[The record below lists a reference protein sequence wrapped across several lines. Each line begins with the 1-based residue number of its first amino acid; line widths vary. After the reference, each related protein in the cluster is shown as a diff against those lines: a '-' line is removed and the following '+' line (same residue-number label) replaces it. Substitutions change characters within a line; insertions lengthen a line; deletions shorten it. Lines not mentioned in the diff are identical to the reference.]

1 MNVLFI
7 HFNMAFD
14 YAWSFKSNWREIV
27 FQNDLSSGSMKQQLN
42 IHGHAAQ
49 MKQYLGTEW
58 MINNILGGVILPKMF
73 DGAHSVYL
81 LI

>member
-1 MNVLFI
+1 MNVLLI

-14 YAWSFKSNWREIV
+14 YAWSLKSDWREIV

-42 IHGHAAQ
+42 IHGHATQ

-58 MINNILGGVILPKMF
+58 MIYNILGGLILPKMF
-73 DGAHSVYL
+73 DGTHSVYL